1 MSTNNTA
8 NTNTKIYMGSY
19 VAATV
24 YVLYV
29 RHIYRG
35 NYITN
40 ALIMGILIISLT
52 LLLAIR
58 AMLHISAL

>member
-1 MSTNNTA
+1 MSTN

-19 VAATV
+19 VAVAATV

-29 RHIYRG
+29 RNIYRG